1 MEKQLRP
8 KLSSRNPEKGR
19 KILRLMW
26 LMVATGLS
34 VFLTGFLIWN
44 LDNFFCGRVRHWR
57 RQMGLPWAMVLEGH
71 AWWHLMTGLGE
82 FLDLSLTFCELG

>member
-8 KLSSRNPEKGR
+8 NLSTRNPEKGR

-26 LMVATGLS
+26 QMVATGLS
-34 VFLTGFLIWN
+34 VFLGGFAIWN
-44 LDNFFCGRVRHWR
+44 LDNLFCGTVRHWR

-71 AWWHLMTGLGE
+71 AWWHLMTGLGK
-82 FLDLSLTFCELG
+82 FFSSMGCVS